1 VVLSSSPSPPYALAD
16 RFEVGESGE
25 EWLMETEQASP
36 VDPRSGQESRSAETT
51 QPYRSPSIVELGTA
65 AKLVRSMSY
74 GGYLDG
80 DSNPD
85 FRHKPA

>member
-1 VVLSSSPSPPYALAD
+1 
-16 RFEVGESGE
+16 
-25 EWLMETEQASP
+25 METEQAP
-36 VDPRSGQESRSAETT
+36 RVDPQGGQESSSPETT
-51 QPYRSPSIVELGTA
+51 QAYRSPSIVELGTA